1 MSDTSGLESLERLL
15 PCLNACLEKKPKRLT
30 VINIRDYSSFA
41 DYLVIMSGTSD
52 RQVRALADGIREKL
66 KKLGL
71 LPLGVEG
78 EQAAQW
84 ILMDYDD
91 IIVHIFQETVRQF
104 YDLERL
110 WSEAKRIDIAENTEK
125 ITEIDPSLSEHP

>member
-1 MSDTSGLESLERLL
+1 MSDKPGLELQERLL
-15 PCLNACLEKKPKRLT
+15 LCLNTCLEKKPKRLS
-30 VINIRDYSSFA
+30 VIYVRAYSSFA

-52 RQVRALADGIREKL
+52 RQVRALADTIKEKL

-71 LPLGVEG
+71 LPLGIEG
-78 EQAAQW
+78 ERTAQW

-91 IIVHIFQETVRQF
+91 IIIHIFQETVRQF

-110 WSEAKRIDIAENTEK
+110 WSEAERIDIAENTLQ
-125 ITEIDPSLSEHP
+125 ILQIDPYLSQYT

>member
-1 MSDTSGLESLERLL
+1 MIYVR
-15 PCLNACLEKKPKRLT
+15 A
-30 VINIRDYSSFA
+30 YSSFA

-52 RQVRALADGIREKL
+52 RQVRALADTIKEKL

-71 LPLGVEG
+71 LPLGIEG
-78 EQAAQW
+78 ERTAQW

-91 IIVHIFQETVRQF
+91 IIIHIFQETVRQF

-110 WSEAKRIDIAENTEK
+110 WSEAERIDIAENTLQ
-125 ITEIDPSLSEHP
+125 ILQIDPYLSQYT